1 MSGEHQ
7 LRFLALG
14 DSYTIGQNVEIAERW
29 PVQLVQRLRGEGV
42 NIGEAEIIALTGW
55 TTRQL
60 TEALVTSNTQGQ
72 FDIVSLMIGVN
83 NQYQGFGIGQ
93 YRLEFIELLR
103 RSVAY
108 TVNKPSHVIVVSIP
122 DWSVTPFAEGENR
135 ARVAKEIDDFNAV
148 NRDEAAKVG
157 ASYVNVT
164 TVSRRAADEP
174 RLLSDDGLHPSGAMY
189 SRWVDLI
196 IPACHEAVG
205 P

>member
-93 YRLEFIELLR
+93 YRLEFIELLH

-122 DWSVTPFAEGENR
+122 DWSVTPFAEGKDR

-157 ASYVNVT
+157 ASSVNVT

-174 RLLSDDGLHPSGAMY
+174 HLLFDDCLHPSVAMY
-189 SRWVDLI
+189 SRLVDLI